1 LLQEGRAV
9 LKPNTADEN
18 ELVATA
24 SGARKPRGNLAETLD
39 RTLEPRLAPF
49 RRGRPNGTSNYE
61 WTPEI
66 DTVLAELCTKFG
78 PAKAKSVVGKQVLEM
93 RRSHGKRAPRPDG
106 LRKAIE
112 RRLAEL
118 GLPTGQER
126 KRPETANAK
135 PWTPRQVTA
144 LLACLG
150 GDLHPDSVEARTHHT
165 IKAARAKLAR
175 MDYKAH
181 ELRNGAYTVDEL
193 ASMLSVSS
201 RQIRRWKEKGRLNT
215 TRRRI
220 SENDLA
226 AFLKQHHQLVP
237 YQTVPRET
245 QVYLLSLGY
254 PAKEASEFQ
263 KNVKA
268 VLESLGPRKKR
279 RDAGV
284 QRVRPQ
290 SDPKSL
296 CWPPP
301 DEPDAPTPAQDS
313 LTPVHQ
319 LREM

>member
-9 LKPNTADEN
+9 LEPTTADKDERI
-18 ELVATA
+18 AGA
-24 SGARKPRGNLAETLD
+24 SGTRKPRGNLAETLD
-39 RTLEPRLAPF
+39 RTLEPRVTAC
-49 RRGRPNGTSNYE
+49 RRGRPNGVPNYE

-66 DTVLAELCTKFG
+66 DTLLTELCSKFG
-78 PAKAKSVVGKQVLEM
+78 PAKAKTVVGKQVVEM
-93 RRSHGKRAPRPDG
+93 RRGPGKRTPRPDG

-112 RRLAEL
+112 HRLAEL
-118 GLPTGQER
+118 GLPTGRER
-126 KRPETANAK
+126 KRPETANGR
-135 PWTPRQVTA
+135 PWTPREITA

-193 ASMLSVSS
+193 ASILNVSN
-201 RQIRRWKEKGRLNT
+201 RQIRRWKENGRLKT

-226 AFLKQHHQLVP
+226 GFLKQHPEPVSYEAL
-237 YQTVPRET
+237 PRET

-254 PAKEASEFQ
+254 PAKEESDFQ

-279 RDAGV
+279 CDVGV
-284 QRVRPQ
+284 QRGRRQRPETDME
-290 SDPKSL
+290 SDCSPQ
-296 CWPPP
+296 
-301 DEPDAPTPAQDS
+301 PDAPAFRSRFATS
-313 LTPVHQ
+313 G
-319 LREM
+319 

>member
-9 LKPNTADEN
+9 LKPNTADED
-18 ELVATA
+18 ELIAGA
-24 SGARKPRGNLAETLD
+24 SGTRKPRGNLAETLD
-39 RTLEPRLAPF
+39 RTLEPRLAPC
-49 RRGRPNGTSNYE
+49 RRGRPNGASNYE

-78 PAKAKSVVGKQVLEM
+78 PAKAKTVVGKQVVEM
-93 RRSHGKRAPRPDG
+93 RRKPGKRAPRPDG

-118 GLPTGQER
+118 GLPTGKER
-126 KRPETANAK
+126 KRPETANAT
-135 PWTPRQVTA
+135 PWTPRQITA

-150 GDLHPDSVEARTHHT
+150 GDLQPDSVEARTHHT

-193 ASMLSVSS
+193 ASILNVSC
-201 RQIRRWKEKGRLNT
+201 RQIRRWKENGRLET

-220 SENDLA
+220 GENDLA

-237 YQTVPRET
+237 YETLPRET

-254 PAKEASEFQ
+254 PAKESQDFQ

-279 RDAGV
+279 SDAGV
-284 QRVRPQ
+284 QRVRPKEPET
-290 SDPKSL
+290 DPKAV
-296 CWPPP
+296 CWPS
-301 DEPDAPTPAQDS
+301 PDAPAS
-313 LTPVHQ
+313 SA
-319 LREM
+319 RFANSG

>member
-9 LKPNTADEN
+9 LKPNTADED
-18 ELVATA
+18 EPITGA

-39 RTLEPRLAPF
+39 RTLEPRLLPC
-49 RRGRPNGTSNYE
+49 RRGRPNGAPNYE

-78 PAKAKSVVGKQVLEM
+78 PAKAKNVVGKQVVEM
-93 RRSHGKRAPRPDG
+93 RRGRGQRAPRPDG

-126 KRPETANAK
+126 KRPTAANAK
-135 PWTPRQVTA
+135 LWTPRQITA

-165 IKAARAKLAR
+165 IKAARAKRSR
-175 MDYKAH
+175 MDYTAH

-193 ASMLSVSS
+193 ASILNVTS
-201 RQIRRWKEKGRLNT
+201 RQIRRWREKGRLKT

-220 SENDLA
+220 SESDLA
-226 AFLKQHHQLVP
+226 AFLKQHRELVP
-237 YQTVPRET
+237 YETLPRET
-245 QVYLLSLGY
+245 QIYQMSLRY
-254 PAKEASEFQ
+254 PAKEASDVQ

-279 RDAGV
+279 CDAGI
-284 QRVRPQ
+284 QRGPRQRPET
-290 SDPKSL
+290 DPK
-296 CWPPP
+296 
-301 DEPDAPTPAQDS
+301 
-313 LTPVHQ
+313 PVC
-319 LREM
+319 LAT

>member
-1 LLQEGRAV
+1 V
-9 LKPNTADEN
+9 LKPNTADED
-18 ELVATA
+18 EPIAGA
-24 SGARKPRGNLAETLD
+24 SGAKKPRGNLAETLD
-39 RTLEPRLAPF
+39 RTLEPRVAAC
-49 RRGRPNGTSNYE
+49 RRGRPNGASNYE
-61 WTPEI
+61 WSPEI

-78 PAKAKSVVGKQVLEM
+78 PAKAKTVVGKQVVEM
-93 RRSHGKRAPRPDG
+93 RSGRGQRAPRPDG

-126 KRPETANAK
+126 KRPESGNAK
-135 PWTPRQVTA
+135 PWTPRQITA

-165 IKAARAKLAR
+165 IKAVRAKLAR

-193 ASMLSVSS
+193 ASILNVSG
-201 RQIRRWKEKGRLNT
+201 RQIRRWKEKGRLKT

-220 SENDLA
+220 SESNLA
-226 AFLKQHHQLVP
+226 EFLKQHHQLVP
-237 YQTVPRET
+237 YETLPRET

-254 PAKEASEFQ
+254 AAKEASDFQ

-279 RDAGV
+279 CDAGV
-284 QRVRPQ
+284 QRGRRQQPET
-290 SDPKSL
+290 DPKAVCL
-296 CWPPP
+296 
-301 DEPDAPTPAQDS
+301 AT
-313 LTPVHQ
+313 
-319 LREM
+319 